1 MTGDDGTGP
10 KFRLRGWREARAA
23 ADFERRSDDEDGL
36 KALTADLLGEGYVRL
51 DLEAWSLELNDWVRL
66 ERFEAG

>member
-1 MTGDDGTGP
+1 VTGDGTGP
-10 KFRLRGWREARAA
+10 KFRLRGWRDARAA
-23 ADFERRSDDEDGL
+23 ALERLSDDPAAL
-36 KALTADLLGEGYVRL
+36 RALTANLLGEGYVRL

>member
-10 KFRLRGWREARAA
+10 RFRLRGWRDARAA
-23 ADFERRSDDEDGL
+23 EFEQLSDDQAVLRTLTGGL
-36 KALTADLLGEGYVRL
+36 LDEGFLRL
-51 DLEAWSLELNDWVRL
+51 DLEAWNLELNDWVRI